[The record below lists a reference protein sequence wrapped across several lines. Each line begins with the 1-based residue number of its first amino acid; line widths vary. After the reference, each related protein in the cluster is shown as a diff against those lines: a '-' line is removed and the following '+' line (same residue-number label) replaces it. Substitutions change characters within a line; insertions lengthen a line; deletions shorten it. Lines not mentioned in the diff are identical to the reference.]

1 MQSSLHPTYACPEG
15 SHDIPASGGL
25 MLTRILP
32 LTPTAKTEEKPMP
45 AQQATCYDHAC
56 AAKVAVA
63 VGQLN
68 AMHSQ
73 QDIVAEIP
81 RLRRYARAL
90 TGDTT
95 RAEDLVQDT
104 LERALSRW
112 VLWRP
117 GNLRAWLFTI
127 MHNIF
132 VNQLRG
138 AAPLDYRPDELVPE
152 LPIRPEQEDGLG
164 LRDLDKAL
172 QQLSVDQRE
181 TLLLVTLEELSYEEA
196 AKVLGVPVGTIMS
209 RLFRA
214 RERLRIALQGQGG
227 FTHLKVV
234 K

>member
-1 MQSSLHPTYACPEG
+1 MQRS
-15 SHDIPASGGL
+15 IPAVTGL
-25 MLTRILP
+25 TGTSMRQSPLP
-32 LTPTAKTEEKPMP
+32 ATPVPDP
-45 AQQATCYDHAC
+45 QATCYDQAHA
-56 AAKVAVA
+56 ATMAVA
-63 VGQLN
+63 ADPQYD
-68 AMHSQ
+68 MHSQ

-90 TGDTT
+90 TGDTS

-112 VLWRP
+112 ILWRP

-152 LPIRPEQEDGLG
+152 LPVRAEQEDGLG

-181 TLLLVTLEELSYEEA
+181 TLLLVTLEELSYDEA
-196 AKVLGVPVGTIMS
+196 AKVLDVPVGTIMS

-214 RERLRIALQGQGG
+214 RERLRLSLQGQAGL
-227 FTHLKVV
+227 THLKVV

>member
-1 MQSSLHPTYACPEG
+1 VTGLTARATS
-15 SHDIPASGGL
+15 PADASP
-25 MLTRILP
+25 IAAP
-32 LTPTAKTEEKPMP
+32 DK
-45 AQQATCYDHAC
+45 QATCYDQAC
-56 AAKVAVA
+56 TAPVAVDA
-63 VGQLN
+63 DTGQ

-90 TGDTT
+90 TGDFA

-112 VLWRP
+112 ILWRP

-138 AAPLDYRPDELVPE
+138 SAPLDYRPDELVPE
-152 LPIRPEQEDGLG
+152 LPVRPEQEDGLG

-181 TLLLVTLEELSYEEA
+181 TLLLITLEELSYDEA
-196 AKVLGVPVGTIMS
+196 AKVLGVPTGTIMS

-214 RERLRIALQGQGG
+214 RERLRIALQAQSGL
-227 FTHLKVV
+227 THLKVV

>member
-1 MQSSLHPTYACPEG
+1 
-15 SHDIPASGGL
+15 
-25 MLTRILP
+25 
-32 LTPTAKTEEKPMP
+32 
-45 AQQATCYDHAC
+45 
-56 AAKVAVA
+56 
-63 VGQLN
+63 
-68 AMHSQ
+68 MHSQ
-73 QDIVAEIP
+73 QDIIAEIP

-112 VLWRP
+112 SLWRP

-138 AAPLDYRPDELVPE
+138 APPLDYRPDEMVPE
-152 LPIRPEQEDGLG
+152 LAMRPEQDDGLG

-181 TLLLVTLEELSYEEA
+181 TLLLVTLEELSYDEA

-227 FTHLKVV
+227 LTHLKVV

>member
-1 MQSSLHPTYACPEG
+1 MQPSLHATYAPHAEQ
-15 SHDIPASGGL
+15 HKNRAVTGL
-25 MLTRILP
+25 MHVLTRSVSFATVP
-32 LTPTAKTEEKPMP
+32 VP
-45 AQQATCYDHAC
+45 AAQATCYDHGCPAH
-56 AAKVAVA
+56 AATTALA
-63 VGQLN
+63 AN
-68 AMHSQ
+68 ASSSMHSQ

-90 TGDTT
+90 TGDGT

-112 VLWRP
+112 ILWRP

-152 LPIRPEQEDGLG
+152 LPVRAEQEDGLG

-172 QQLSVDQRE
+172 QLLSVGQRE
-181 TLLLVTLEELSYEEA
+181 TLLLVALEELSYEEA
-196 AKVLGVPVGTIMS
+196 AKVLSVPVGTIMS

-214 RERLRIALQGQGG
+214 RERLHIALQGQNSL
-227 FTHLKVV
+227 THLKVV

>member
-1 MQSSLHPTYACPEG
+1 MQRNIGVVAVLK
-15 SHDIPASGGL
+15 PAPA
-25 MLTRILP
+25 LTAVSAP
-32 LTPTAKTEEKPMP
+32 DEAG
-45 AQQATCYDHAC
+45 TCYDHVC
-56 AAKVAVA
+56 AAHSVAD
-63 VGQLN
+63 QPRL
-68 AMHSQ
+68 MHSQ
-73 QDIVAEIP
+73 QDVIAEIP

-90 TGDTT
+90 TGDTS
-95 RAEDLVQDT
+95 RADDLVQDT

-112 VLWRP
+112 ILWRP

-152 LPIRPEQEDGLG
+152 LAVRPDQEDGLG

-214 RERLRIALQGQGG
+214 RERLRVALQGQSGLA
-227 FTHLKVV
+227 HLKVV

>member
-1 MQSSLHPTYACPEG
+1 MQT
-15 SHDIPASGGL
+15 PAL
-25 MLTRILP
+25 
-32 LTPTAKTEEKPMP
+32 PTAPVP
-45 AQQATCYDHAC
+45 DPQATCYDQNRTAF
-56 AAKVAVA
+56 VAVA
-63 VGQLN
+63 
-68 AMHSQ
+68 ADPTDSMHSQ

-90 TGDTT
+90 TGDTS

-112 VLWRP
+112 ILWRP

-138 AAPLDYRPDELVPE
+138 SAPLDYRPDELVPE
-152 LPIRPEQEDGLG
+152 LPVRPEQEDGLG

-181 TLLLVTLEELSYEEA
+181 TLLLVTLEELSYDEA

-214 RERLRIALQGQGG
+214 RERLRIALQGQAGL
-227 FTHLKVV
+227 THLKVV

>member
-1 MQSSLHPTYACPEG
+1 MADPGPLIEPH
-15 SHDIPASGGL
+15 IPA
-25 MLTRILP
+25 
-32 LTPTAKTEEKPMP
+32 
-45 AQQATCYDHAC
+45 
-56 AAKVAVA
+56 
-63 VGQLN
+63 
-68 AMHSQ
+68 
-73 QDIVAEIP
+73 
-81 RLRRYARAL
+81 LRRYAFALLRDRDRA
-90 TGDTT
+90 D
-95 RAEDLVQDT
+95 DLVQDT

-112 VLWRP
+112 ILWRP

-152 LPIRPEQEDGLG
+152 LPVRPEQEDGLG

-181 TLLLVTLEELSYEEA
+181 TLLLVTLEELSYDEA

-214 RERLRIALQGQGG
+214 RERLRISLQGQAGL
-227 FTHLKVV
+227 THLKVV

>member
-1 MQSSLHPTYACPEG
+1 
-15 SHDIPASGGL
+15 
-25 MLTRILP
+25 
-32 LTPTAKTEEKPMP
+32 
-45 AQQATCYDHAC
+45 
-56 AAKVAVA
+56 VAVDA
-63 VGQLN
+63 DHTPG

-73 QDIVAEIP
+73 QDVVAEIP

-90 TGDTT
+90 TGDTS

-127 MHNIF
+127 MHNVF

-138 AAPLDYRPDELVPE
+138 AAPLDYRPDDLVPDV
-152 LPIRPEQEDGLG
+152 PVRAEQEDGLG

-181 TLLLVTLEELSYEEA
+181 TLLLVTLEELSYDEA

-214 RERLRIALQGQGG
+214 RERLRIALQGQAGL
-227 FTHLKVV
+227 THLKVV